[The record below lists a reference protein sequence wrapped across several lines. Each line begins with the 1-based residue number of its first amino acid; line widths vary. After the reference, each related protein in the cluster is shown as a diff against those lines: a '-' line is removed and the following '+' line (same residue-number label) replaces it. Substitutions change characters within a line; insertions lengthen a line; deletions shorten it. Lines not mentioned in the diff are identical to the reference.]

1 MYNRAEVNV
10 EELTKWHQENFTI
23 IPQGGDKSV
32 RPKEQHKEGR
42 GSPNRNSNF
51 NNKLQHS

>member
-1 MYNRAEVNV
+1 MHNGAEVNI
-10 EELTKWHQENFTI
+10 EESAKRHQKNFTI
-23 IPQGGDKSV
+23 LPQGGDESV